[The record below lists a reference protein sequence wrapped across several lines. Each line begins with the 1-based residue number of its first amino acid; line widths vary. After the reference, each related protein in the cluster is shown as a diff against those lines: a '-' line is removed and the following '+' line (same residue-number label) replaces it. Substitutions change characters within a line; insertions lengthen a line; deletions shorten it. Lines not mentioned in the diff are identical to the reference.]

1 MESNPLDLQK
11 KFSLFE
17 IGDVECARVVSLEDK
32 NDWIQLKTAGGC
44 IGQMSM
50 EWSEPLN
57 IRIGSMLEVQVAELQ
72 DGIPVFIPSDKEMFK
87 RPQKATVKHAAPHGV
102 VVVFDYKDKIGYY
115 SVADM
120 IPIFK
125 ENQKVVAEGI
135 ELVQDTDG
143 DYFKVNK
150 LSLVMED
157 KTAVAKVVSAAK
169 KPDTIVD
176 WNEEKKKAIEN
187 GSLEE
192 KDGLK
197 LGEIYLARII
207 NSHEVLFPNNTT
219 ASASRSSQK
228 YPKNLTFVYVRISYI
243 AKNETLFADYVRPAT
258 EEEAGAFAT
267 TKKTPAKL
275 SVLNGI
281 DFRKRDENVFKQ
293 GRKKGSDIRLL
304 GYWLGFHYRVQVV
317 SGIPHFS
324 DDKGKSIKV
333 KVDEEC
339 ISASSGDI
347 VYALITFIK
356 ENTITV
362 KIKYIEN
369 N

>member
-1 MESNPLDLQK
+1 M
-11 KFSLFE
+11 
-17 IGDVECARVVSLEDK
+17 EDK

-157 KTAVAKVVSAAK
+157 KTAVAKVVPSAK
-169 KPDTIVD
+169 SQTRLLTGT
-176 WNEEKKKAIEN
+176 KKKEGNRKWFSGRKRRFKAWRN
-187 GSLEE
+187 
-192 KDGLK
+192 
-197 LGEIYLARII
+197 
-207 NSHEVLFPNNTT
+207 LFGPDYKQ
-219 ASASRSSQK
+219 SRS
-228 YPKNLTFVYVRISYI
+228 
-243 AKNETLFADYVRPAT
+243 
-258 EEEAGAFAT
+258 
-267 TKKTPAKL
+267 
-275 SVLNGI
+275 
-281 DFRKRDENVFKQ
+281 
-293 GRKKGSDIRLL
+293 
-304 GYWLGFHYRVQVV
+304 VV
-317 SGIPHFS
+317 SEQYHGFR
-324 DDKGKSIKV
+324 
-333 KVDEEC
+333 
-339 ISASSGDI
+339 
-347 VYALITFIK
+347 IK
-356 ENTITV
+356 ELSKV
-362 KIKYIEN
+362 S
-369 N
+369 

>member
-150 LSLVMED
+150 LSLMMED
-157 KTAVAKVVSAAK
+157 KTAVAKVVPPAK
-169 KPDTIVD
+169 SQTRLLTGT
-176 WNEEKKKAIEN
+176 KKKEGNRKWFSGRKRRFKAWRN
-187 GSLEE
+187 
-192 KDGLK
+192 
-197 LGEIYLARII
+197 
-207 NSHEVLFPNNTT
+207 LFGPDYKQ
-219 ASASRSSQK
+219 SRS
-228 YPKNLTFVYVRISYI
+228 
-243 AKNETLFADYVRPAT
+243 
-258 EEEAGAFAT
+258 
-267 TKKTPAKL
+267 
-275 SVLNGI
+275 
-281 DFRKRDENVFKQ
+281 
-293 GRKKGSDIRLL
+293 
-304 GYWLGFHYRVQVV
+304 VV
-317 SGIPHFS
+317 SEQYHGFR
-324 DDKGKSIKV
+324 
-333 KVDEEC
+333 
-339 ISASSGDI
+339 
-347 VYALITFIK
+347 IK
-356 ENTITV
+356 ELSKV
-362 KIKYIEN
+362 S
-369 N
+369 